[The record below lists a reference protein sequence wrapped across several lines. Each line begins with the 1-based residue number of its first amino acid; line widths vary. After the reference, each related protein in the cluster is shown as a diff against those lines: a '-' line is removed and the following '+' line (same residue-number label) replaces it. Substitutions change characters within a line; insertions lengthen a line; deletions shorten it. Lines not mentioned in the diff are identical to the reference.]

1 MPSPSLQ
8 EHSLRPLWVFTFSLL
23 FFLWFWKV
31 IGWVLLTDYI
41 RFFHHAARLWYY
53 KQLNNLLFFW
63 GMSMFRTTTNV
74 LFKGPRR
81 PTHDVTDYNHNIKTH
96 DLMSYS
102 KMLDLLMKDHLHID
116 KAVIVGLSFYFSELF
131 LSFAFHLSPPDTF
144 SSLYL
149 LFGLFLSL
157 HRNHPHRGACH
168 LYLLISS
175 IPVPLGA
182 LLHLNVRL
190 MRPPHPPDTSA

>member
-1 MPSPSLQ
+1 
-8 EHSLRPLWVFTFSLL
+8 
-23 FFLWFWKV
+23 
-31 IGWVLLTDYI
+31 
-41 RFFHHAARLWYY
+41 
-53 KQLNNLLFFW
+53 
-63 GMSMFRTTTNV
+63 
-74 LFKGPRR
+74 
-81 PTHDVTDYNHNIKTH
+81 
-96 DLMSYS
+96 
-102 KMLDLLMKDHLHID
+102 MLDLFFER
-116 KAVIVGLSFYFSELF
+116 LSTYRQSSNCWVEFLFLWALF

-144 SSLYL
+144 SSFYL

-190 MRPPHPPDTSA
+190 MRPPHPPDTSAQRPLKAFVEEGESAGGYKLKAIFKDSVFKGKLLAKLKVGVFSYGWLPPSGLVWHCRSRKNEWASLRIRILI